1 MKLIDN
7 TGAKLTTSVDFTICE
22 LMEKYNLNRTDARKL
37 LAECL
42 VRCCIQDEIE
52 KTARVLLGLNE

>member
-1 MKLIDN
+1 MKITDN

-22 LMEKYNLNRTDARKL
+22 LMNKYNLNRADARKL

-42 VRCCIQDEIE
+42 VRCCIQDEIIE
-52 KTARVLLGLNE
+52 TARVLLGVNE